1 MPNWEAPADPTDG
14 IVQMEASLDRDG
26 GGTFEAQWVLEALR
40 IGVAAW
46 EAAPGTSLPEL
57 ATRHVKIDC
66 VREWC
71 EELANEIRLTK
82 TRRNEA
88 HRARAKEERKRAR

>member
-1 MPNWEAPADPTDG
+1 MPNVSAPADPTDG
-14 IVQMEASLDRDG
+14 IVQMEAALERDG
-26 GGTFEAQWVLEALR
+26 AAIFEAQWVLEALR
-40 IGVAAW
+40 MGVAAW

-71 EELANEIRLTK
+71 EEFANEIALTK
-82 TRRNEA
+82 QRRDEA
-88 HRARAKEERKRAR
+88 HKARAKQEAKRGG